1 MRRDGSNMSEESL
14 LDALSRLKNYFS
26 QTLPEGAIPQIVFHG
41 AEPLLNR
48 DAVFAGIEQY
58 KNDFRFGLQTNAT
71 VLDDEAVEFLISR
84 EVSIGISLDAPTAA
98 IADRT
103 RKNWEGQGAYK
114 KAIEAMERLKGYP
127 NWSVICTITSE
138 NMRYLTR
145 LVEFFMNERFPPVC

>member
-98 IADRT
+98 SLTAPARTGKDRVHT
-103 RKNWEGQGAYK
+103 RRPLKLWKGLR
-114 KAIEAMERLKGYP
+114 AIQTGVLSAPSPARTCG
-127 NWSVICTITSE
+127 I
-138 NMRYLTR
+138 
-145 LVEFFMNERFPPVC
+145 